1 MTLKQE
7 RCQSLSLM
15 ACGFVQG
22 QGEARPLSGTR
33 GRVPWPDRLGV
44 QLGACDSQ
52 GEAFIPGKPDDMA
65 TSMVIDPVCHLEKKT
80 LTQTMV
86 SQSAP
91 DLGEAARGG
100 SEGSQRRRLE
110 LSHAGEG
117 GLRDSRV
124 DSPPCSAHLYTAQ
137 AC

>member
-1 MTLKQE
+1 MPESQPNGLRFCAGPQRSQATWWDP
-7 RCQSLSLM
+7 RQS
-15 ACGFVQG
+15 
-22 QGEARPLSGTR
+22 T
-33 GRVPWPDRLGV
+33 PWPDRLGV

-52 GEAFIPGKPDDMA
+52 GEAFIPGKSDDMA

-100 SEGSQRRRLE
+100 SEGSQRQLLE